1 MTTRVPYSM
10 TTAPVNVRAYGA
22 KGDGLTNDSAAI
34 QAAITAAV
42 GTVVFPKGDY
52 LVNTGLVL
60 PSNCNLEFEAGAL
73 LKAGTN
79 SMTVISTSAGFKS
92 GIKLRNVS
100 VDGNTKTGVTAI
112 KFSNVQFNS
121 TIEAPNVYRCA
132 TGIVLEAVCIGVSVL
147 TPTVYAT
154 PNAIQVL
161 ASNANTIVAPNI
173 DNQVSGGGTGAG
185 TGVYF
190 TGGQNRVSGGFV
202 QGVEWGVYDAG
213 EFNSVNGTYFEL
225 CSSAAV
231 RWAEAVGP
239 AANDVFFFGEAAAAG
254 DRFLLVANGT
264 QGGTVMWPK
273 MVQGNSTGGLFYAVN
288 DNDGIVA
295 HYADGGTDFN
305 TDLGTATEINVAWPI
320 AP

>member
-34 QAAITAAV
+34 QAAINAAA
-42 GTVVFPKGDY
+42 GSVVFPKGEY
-52 LVNTGLVL
+52 LVNTGLTL
-60 PSNCNLEFEAGAL
+60 PSNCYLDFEAGAL

-79 SMTVISTSAGFKS
+79 SMTVLATTAGFKS

-100 VDGNTKTGVTAI
+100 IDGNTKTGVTALQL
-112 KFSNVQFNS
+112 SNVQFNS
-121 TIEAPNVYRCA
+121 TVENINVYRC
-132 TGIVLEAVCIGVSVL
+132 TNGVVLDSVCIGVSL
-147 TPTVYAT
+147 ITPTMYAT
-154 PNAIQVL
+154 PNAIKIL
-161 ASNANTIVAPNI
+161 ASNANTVVSPNI

-185 TGVYF
+185 TGIYI
-190 TGGQNRVSGGFV
+190 TGGQNRVSGGFA
-202 QGVEWGVYDAG
+202 QGLEWGVYDAG

-225 CSSAAV
+225 CSSGAL

-239 AANDVFFFGEAAAAG
+239 AANDVFFFGEAAAGG
-254 DRFLLVANGT
+254 DRFLLVANDT

-288 DNDGIVA
+288 GNDGIVA

-305 TDLGTATEINVAWPI
+305 TALGTATQVNVAWPI